1 MARTQVVVVVQQQP
15 KKSKKLLQTHKLI
28 GVYESSTIPI
38 SIILKINI
46 MENVKK
52 ILGQLKD
59 LNAADLEQLSPEDAE
74 GIEGGSYV
82 DLGCQS
88 NTSCGPNTGCGKTT
102 KETA

>member
-1 MARTQVVVVVQQQP
+1 ME
-15 KKSKKLLQTHKLI
+15 LQKQL
-28 GVYESSTIPI
+28 IPI
-38 SIILKINI
+38 SIIQKTIV